1 MEVVAK
7 AQSIKISPRKVRLV
21 AELIK
26 NISTQEAID
35 MLSITR
41 KKSSKTLGK
50 IIQSAVANAI
60 HNARLKKDGLFIKRI
75 DVTEGSALKRYHPS
89 SRGRTHP
96 YKKRTSHITI
106 VIGEK

>member
-26 NISTQEAID
+26 NISTQEALD

-41 KKSSKTLGK
+41 KKASKTLEK
-50 IIQSAVANAI
+50 VIRSAVANAV
-60 HNARLKKDGLFIKRI
+60 HNARLKKDNLFIKRI
-75 DVTEGSALKRYHPS
+75 DVTEGSVFKRYHPS

-106 VIGEK
+106 VLREK